1 MKAKYF
7 KVGDFV
13 KINGEIWRIL
23 KIVHTHKGR
32 GKAEMELHL
41 KNLKNNNFITKI
53 INPEEDL
60 EELEIEKRPIK
71 FLYSKKDKFYF
82 VDENNKKYEMSIEEL
97 GDKSKFI
104 KKDLDI
110 TGIFYENNLINIELP
125 IKAVYKVIYAPPGLK
140 GDSEKSNYKIVT
152 IETGAE
158 ISVPLFIKEGEL
170 IVINTEKGEYVE
182 RAKENSQ

>member
-7 KVGDFV
+7 KVGDV
-13 KINGEIWRIL
+13 IKVNGEPWKIV

-32 GKAEMELHL
+32 GKAEMEFHL
-41 KNLKNNNFITKI
+41 KNLKNDISITKI

-60 EELEIEKRPIK
+60 EELEIEKRPVR
-71 FLYSKKDKFYF
+71 FLYSKQNKFYF
-82 VDENNKKYEMSIEEL
+82 MDVNNKKYELDIEEIK
-97 GDKSKFI
+97 DKARFI
-104 KKDLDI
+104 KKDLNI
-110 TGIFYENNLINIELP
+110 TGIFYEDELINIELP
-125 IKAVYKVIYAPPGLK
+125 VKAVYKVIYAPPGLK

-158 ISVPLFIKEGEL
+158 ISVPLFINEGDL

-182 RAKENSQ
+182 RAK

>member
-7 KVGDFV
+7 KVGDV
-13 KINGEIWRIL
+13 IKLNESLWRII
-23 KIVHTHKGR
+23 KIVHSHKGR
-32 GKAEMELHL
+32 GKAEMEIHL
-41 KNLKNNNFITKI
+41 KNLKNNNLITKI

-60 EELEIEKRPIK
+60 EELEIEKKPIK
-71 FLYSKKDKFYF
+71 FLYSKQNKFYF
-82 VDENNKKYEMSIEEL
+82 LDENHKKYEITADEL
-97 GDKSKFI
+97 GDKAKFI
-104 KKDLDI
+104 KKDLNI
-110 TGIFYENNLINIELP
+110 NGIFYDNNLINIELP

-158 ISVPLFIKEGEL
+158 LSVPLFINEGDL

-182 RAKENSQ
+182 RAK